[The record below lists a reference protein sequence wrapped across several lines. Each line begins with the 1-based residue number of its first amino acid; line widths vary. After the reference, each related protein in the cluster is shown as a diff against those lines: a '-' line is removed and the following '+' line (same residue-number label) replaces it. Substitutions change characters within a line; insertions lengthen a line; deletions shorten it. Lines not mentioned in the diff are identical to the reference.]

1 MSTQVIPPGGLVLHN
16 VPTKT
21 IRDGN
26 QSASAQA
33 VAVCK
38 LNNEVVKELQ
48 QLARNSK
55 GFTLLTG
62 KTLKLKY
69 GTKTV
74 QLAVSPE
81 TFQHEIYQSSGSSS
95 DLTFKGAVTQIATLK
110 ASEPSSDD
118 AAGTDA
124 ALANL
129 KQSLASF
136 AQEKEAKKATISTGI
151 VNTKNKSV
159 QPPRRND
166 LNSSL
171 RAQSSNS
178 SLYPGQSLSSSDPQ
192 HLAREKAMDRVI
204 LHFLAAKPST
214 EQQISAHTHIPL
226 GKCRER
232 LAKVADEDATTHEWT
247 LRHKSFRELDLYGFK
262 YRLESDR
269 EAAKENAIRAY
280 DRLRLPKEDKLW
292 DLLLPPQDRGKGIVV
307 SKLQKA
313 LAATQASKEREKAST
328 SQTSRSPMPHS
339 DGQNDLKLSESKGTP
354 KLGASST
361 PRSAGL
367 SIEKRMKEAR
377 KAKVAEEAK
386 KKRQEK
392 EAAAS
397 DRESKPR
404 PRPAQQA
411 KKPLPSKIKSA
422 EVVHESDDD
431 EPRSHHKDS
440 VVSTN
445 GAKTKPSL
453 EPRVPVQKAASRS
466 PLPGTSQGNRTDSKT
481 VTAAKSAVDKRDGKL
496 GPDRKDARLTP
507 RPESGLSSVPKKVTP
522 NTTPSGRTEKHQS
535 ATTSTSR
542 NATQLSPLRSNKP
555 KVPSPLGPTR
565 PRNTSTLSS
574 AGDAPDRKDTRI
586 GAQSSKV
593 NGVSGPN
600 KEEPRPAAS
609 TASAKKRPHTES
621 SDDSDRPL
629 KAARTDRPNGTAQPA
644 ARPTQRVVTGSQ
656 SSKDDD
662 NNLKRKANDISSGV
676 HDHNLGPEPKHRRTE
691 SSSTHS
697 AKYSSNSSS
706 SGSVTNTNGT
716 SVSSPGWQRSPS
728 NLSSS
733 SEAARL
739 SWEKAICLAEKFRS
753 HYYPKYNK
761 LYDELSS
768 MPPEQV
774 KEEDRKKLWDMH
786 RRLEQMKREIR
797 VASG

>member
-1 MSTQVIPPGGLVLHN
+1 
-16 VPTKT
+16 
-21 IRDGN
+21 
-26 QSASAQA
+26 
-33 VAVCK
+33 
-38 LNNEVVKELQ
+38 
-48 QLARNSK
+48 
-55 GFTLLTG
+55 
-62 KTLKLKY
+62 
-69 GTKTV
+69 
-74 QLAVSPE
+74 
-81 TFQHEIYQSSGSSS
+81 
-95 DLTFKGAVTQIATLK
+95 
-110 ASEPSSDD
+110 
-118 AAGTDA
+118 
-124 ALANL
+124 
-129 KQSLASF
+129 
-136 AQEKEAKKATISTGI
+136 
-151 VNTKNKSV
+151 
-159 QPPRRND
+159 
-166 LNSSL
+166 
-171 RAQSSNS
+171 
-178 SLYPGQSLSSSDPQ
+178 
-192 HLAREKAMDRVI
+192 MDRVI

-232 LAKVADEDATTHEWT
+232 LAKVADEDATTHEWA
-247 LRHKSFRELDLYGFK
+247 LRHKSFRELDLYGFR
-262 YRLESDR
+262 YRLDSER

-313 LAATQASKEREKAST
+313 LAASQAIKEKEKA
-328 SQTSRSPMPHS
+328 RSPIPNN
-339 DGQNDLKLSESKGTP
+339 DGQNDSKLSETKGTP
-354 KLGASST
+354 KLGALST
-361 PRSAGL
+361 PRSGGI

-397 DRESKPR
+397 DRETKARPKPV
-404 PRPAQQA
+404 AQA
-411 KKPLPSKIKSA
+411 KKPLPSKIKSV

-445 GAKTKPSL
+445 GSKPKPSL
-453 EPRVPVQKAASRS
+453 DTRVPAQKAASRS
-466 PLPGTSQGNRTDSKT
+466 PLPSTSQGNRIDSKT
-481 VTAAKSAVDKRDGKL
+481 ATAAKSAVDKRDGKL
-496 GPDRKDARLTP
+496 APDRKDARLTP
-507 RPESGLSSVPKKVTP
+507 RPESGLSSVSKKVTP
-522 NTTPSGRTEKHQS
+522 NTTPSGRSEKHQPV
-535 ATTSTSR
+535 ATSTSR
-542 NATQLSPLRSNKP
+542 NGSQLSPLKSNKP

-574 AGDAPDRKDTRI
+574 ASVNDGTDRKDTRV
-586 GAQSSKV
+586 GPPSSTRPV
-593 NGVSGPN
+593 NGVSN
-600 KEEPRPAAS
+600 SKQEEHRPAAS
-609 TASAKKRPHTES
+609 VASAKKRPHAES

-629 KAARTDRPNGTAQPA
+629 KAARTDGPNGTAKPA
-644 ARPTQRVVTGSQ
+644 VKPTQRAVTGSQ
-656 SSKDDD
+656 SSTQSLKDDD
-662 NNLKRKANDISSGV
+662 NNLKRKANDTSSGV

-733 SEAARL
+733 SEAARI

-797 VASG
+797 IASG